1 MEMSAVAE
9 NACMGEPPPNPLGG
23 DNGVGRGQELLLWR
37 RPCTSR
43 SHPLEELY
51 NPDGGLEVP
60 GCWDRCD
67 KEEGKEEQSSPTFY
81 FQWRACGCIIWLTT
95 LDSFVHTAVSLLHN
109 TQLSSCCRFITS
121 LHYQYCLYA
130 VHIKVIVRLCQ
141 CIWSELLSFRHHANW
156 GEPEQVKLNAQLTE
170 I

>member
-67 KEEGKEEQSSPTFY
+67 KEEGKEEQSSPTFN
-81 FQWRACGCIIWLTT
+81 FQWRVSSVVHGYQCLFTLRHFLPVKLLSKLKVVNDNLPLCLLQLGYRWAELECTNKLTHDFLLCT
-95 LDSFVHTAVSLLHN
+95 L
-109 TQLSSCCRFITS
+109 
-121 LHYQYCLYA
+121 
-130 VHIKVIVRLCQ
+130 Q
-141 CIWSELLSFRHHANW
+141 CICS
-156 GEPEQVKLNAQLTE
+156 G
-170 I
+170 